1 MERRTCLCLSYSSK
15 FLFSRLLLQPGHLKY
30 RNGWLCIT
38 ITCKT
43 ITFSQETVQ
52 ILQHIDCWRAL
63 TGVIRRY
70 GSLMRPGRSLPPPI
84 YTCFDPSGVRKEGRG
99 GGGCDRKVLSARMFF
114 ICSSSRVLV
123 LVWPHPSDTLVAPRP
138 LFASI
143 PAVKQLDR
151 LQPEC
156 AQLAEKE

>member
-1 MERRTCLCLSYSSK
+1 MKEEAEQEARWKILKSWLRGEEKVAEQDSMERRTCLCLSCSSK
-15 FLFSRLLLQPGHLKY
+15 FLFSRLPLQPGDLKY
-30 RNGWLCIT
+30 INGCLCIT

-43 ITFSQETVQ
+43 LTVSQETVQ

-114 ICSSSRVLV
+114 ICSSSSLACAC
-123 LVWPHPSDTLVAPRP
+123 VA
-138 LFASI
+138 SS
-143 PAVKQLDR
+143 
-151 LQPEC
+151 
-156 AQLAEKE
+156 